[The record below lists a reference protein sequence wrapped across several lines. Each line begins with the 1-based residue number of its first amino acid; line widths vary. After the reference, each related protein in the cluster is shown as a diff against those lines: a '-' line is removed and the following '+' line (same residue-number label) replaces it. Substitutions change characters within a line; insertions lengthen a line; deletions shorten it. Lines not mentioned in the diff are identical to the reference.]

1 MTTTQYNS
9 KNSLT
14 PELKWTSLEKRNN
27 LDEFIN
33 IPVKERSVIQ
43 ISFGTQGQKIRQAQ
57 SGIRVKNYSWFT
69 IHCVFKLRE
78 SARFT
83 APIHHNRSAFKGQI
97 RRSENLFTPLLLIA
111 KFKVKQCCLIYSM
124 ISLDI
129 FIFFYTW
136 ELHCQHIPISSFAW
150 SYGHNFQTTRVVS
163 D

>member
-33 IPVKERSVIQ
+33 IPIMVKERSVIQ

-57 SGIRVKNYSWFT
+57 SGIRVKNYSWST
-69 IHCVFKLRE
+69 IHCVFKIRE

-83 APIHHNRSAFKGQI
+83 TQIHNPCTF
-97 RRSENLFTPLLLIA
+97 
-111 KFKVKQCCLIYSM
+111 
-124 ISLDI
+124 
-129 FIFFYTW
+129 
-136 ELHCQHIPISSFAW
+136 
-150 SYGHNFQTTRVVS
+150 
-163 D
+163 